1 MDGDHERDCRY
12 CEQDRNGGWIYC
24 RSCGRL
30 LSEARVAATSTSGT
44 AQASASTAPATANGA
59 AGA

>member
-1 MDGDHERDCRY
+1 MDGDHEDDCRY

-30 LSEARVAATSTSGT
+30 LSQARVAAMRTSGT
-44 AQASASTAPATANGA
+44 PQAATASPTA

>member
-1 MDGDHERDCRY
+1 MDGDHEDDCRY

-30 LSEARVAATSTSGT
+30 LSQARVAATRRSAT
-44 AQASASTAPATANGA
+44 AQAGSTTSATA

>member
-1 MDGDHERDCRY
+1 MDGNHEDDCRY

-30 LSEARVAATSTSGT
+30 LSQSRVAATRTNGT
-44 AQASASTAPATANGA
+44 AQAGSTASASAGGA
-59 AGA
+59 SGA